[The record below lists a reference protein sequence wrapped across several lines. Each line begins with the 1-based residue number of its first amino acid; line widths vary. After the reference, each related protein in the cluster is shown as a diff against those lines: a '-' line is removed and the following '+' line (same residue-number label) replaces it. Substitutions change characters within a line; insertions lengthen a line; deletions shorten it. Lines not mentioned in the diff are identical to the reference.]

1 MQPFALEKMK
11 WGTIDFTIK
20 KVGELKFPLSTDVFG
35 QLSSKMT

>member
-20 KVGELKFPLSTDVFG
+20 KVGELKFPLPTDVFS
-35 QLSSKMT
+35 QLLSQMT